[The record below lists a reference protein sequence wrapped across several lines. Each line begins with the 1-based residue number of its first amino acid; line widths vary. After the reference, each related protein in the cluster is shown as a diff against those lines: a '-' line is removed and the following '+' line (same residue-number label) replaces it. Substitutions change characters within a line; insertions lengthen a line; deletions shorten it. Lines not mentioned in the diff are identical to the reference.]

1 MGALLAERDKNP
13 GGRPEQE
20 SYPSHRVRGRTPK
33 LDELGISYKQSSRWQ
48 LEASVPEEVGRLQEE
63 EKRAAKKRERAGK
76 RVDPTRAGGE
86 GTGEAVDKAGQAVGV
101 TGGDGVG
108 GGSQHHHQDGRRTTE
123 ERVLTSRD
131 PCQAERGGNP
141 GFSGAPRSI
150 ESLFALEIPL
160 LTEEGGGTPPPY
172 FFS

>member
-1 MGALLAERDKNP
+1 MVRGLPLAGDRQGGGQSLDGLNTAGERKAGALLADMEKNN
-13 GGRPEQE
+13 GAAT
-20 SYPSHRVRGRTPK
+20 PSHDVSASPPQ
-33 LDELGISYKQSSRWQ
+33 LADLGISRMQSSRWQ

-131 PCQAERGGNP
+131 LSEAERGGTSA
-141 GFSGAPRSI
+141 F
-150 ESLFALEIPL
+150 
-160 LTEEGGGTPPPY
+160 
-172 FFS
+172 